1 MALSCVSFLYVHLLV
16 VIVTA
21 DRRFQG
27 RGGRAQRTILQDST
41 LYQPDER
48 KPQTN
53 PRFARKLNEIGSVF
67 ELASL
72 LASRD
77 RRFCTNKT
85 ITNLQEVIERNNYT
99 TIQKEEFLTNLNKQC
114 TENMDTRRRYKI
126 ERIITQHDLTKMGI
140 VSLEAKKM
148 KCRPKKTA
156 VELPEARYGYTYY
169 PQCVSLQR
177 CSGCC
182 NSDLLECKPTKVTT
196 VKKWILEMNSLLDY
210 SKPVLLSLKQHKKCE
225 CGCKILASHCNK
237 AQIYDEDS
245 CQCRCRLDSEEDC
258 GDEKM
263 WDPTLCKCVC
273 KRSPSCSTGAD
284 FDYTSCRCKLKNN
297 R

>member
-41 LYQPDER
+41 LYKPDER
-48 KPQTN
+48 KPQDPVQANRDNYFNGRREASSTFRNKKRDYLKKKLNKIERNSRNKNIRDLHKGIKEFKNEYQARVNMIMDENGDLLADTKLRKTN

-126 ERIITQHDLTKMGI
+126 ERIITQHDLTKMGV

-148 KCRPKKTA
+148 KCKPKKTA

-169 PQCVSLQR
+169 PQCVALQR

-182 NSDLLECKPTKVTT
+182 NSDLLECKPT
-196 VKKWILEMNSLLDY
+196 
-210 SKPVLLSLKQHKKCE
+210 
-225 CGCKILASHCNK
+225 
-237 AQIYDEDS
+237 
-245 CQCRCRLDSEEDC
+245 
-258 GDEKM
+258 
-263 WDPTLCKCVC
+263 
-273 KRSPSCSTGAD
+273 
-284 FDYTSCRCKLKNN
+284 
-297 R
+297 